1 MSESYNEALHALIQ
15 TTNKVAHVDDTPA
28 RCIYEENYPIDI
40 EKMLFELIEKG
51 DVNGVSAEANRFF
64 DWMEENYG
72 RYINDI
78 KLKSLEFVLW
88 AEHIAY
94 ENGGMVYHFRDRQD
108 YFPMIIE
115 LKNLEEVR
123 AWFVDKMGN
132 ACRNVAVKKEEQSV
146 SVVERARKYIDSI
159 IRIFLWMTFPGKWIS
174 VPIISARYSK
184 RKRGRLL

>member
-1 MSESYNEALHALIQ
+1 MMKGYGLSRSPGAGTEAEDAYGCDISVGIGSVKQIREVSESYNEALHALIQ

-132 ACRNVAVKKEEQSV
+132 ACRNVAVKKKNSLSV
-146 SVVERARKYIDSI
+146 
-159 IRIFLWMTFPGKWIS
+159 W
-174 VPIISARYSK
+174 
-184 RKRGRLL
+184 